1 MELTFAWF
9 WLVKLTLLAIWVSLV
24 VRGFYLNYK
33 RKSKEALKYH
43 IAGGIIAILA
53 VVAPIK
59 MSVNTAETVNR
70 QNTII
75 QQNKQLPEKVKD
87 TSFEDSKKLDG
98 ISKAQIWER

>member
-9 WLVKLTLLAIWVSLV
+9 WLVKLTLLAIWVALV
-24 VRGFYLNYK
+24 VRGFYFNYK
-33 RKSKEALKYH
+33 SKHQEALKYYM
-43 IAGGIIAILA
+43 GSLIIAILT

-59 MSVNTAETVNR
+59 MSVNTAETVSR

-98 ISKAQIWER
+98 ISKEQIWEK

>member
-9 WLVKLTLLAIWVSLV
+9 WLVKLTLLAIWVALV
-24 VRGFYLNYK
+24 VRGFYLGYQGK
-33 RKSKEALKYH
+33 GKESVKYH
-43 IAGGIIAILA
+43 IGALILAILYTF
-53 VVAPIK
+53 APIK
-59 MSVNTAETVNR
+59 MSVNTAETVSR
-70 QNTII
+70 QNTLI